1 MKKIFVG
8 IDFGGTNVKIGI
20 FDSDLKLLA
29 KTSVETKADT
39 GPESLI
45 DRIGDATEKL
55 LADNKL
61 DRQAVQAVGMAA
73 AGQFDL
79 TAGIMISS
87 PNMHSFKNV
96 PLRKMLTDRIGKPAV
111 IGNDANIA
119 CLGEFACGAGKDV
132 EDMVFFTLG
141 TGIGGGIVTNGT
153 LVNGANDNAA
163 ELGHIIIY
171 PDGRVCGCGQHGCAE
186 AYASA
191 SSTAKRAAE
200 AITAGAESSLESLLE
215 EKSEITCKDVYEHL
229 EAGDELA
236 KQITDETAKVLA
248 LLCID
253 VLHGT
258 DPQRIVF
265 AGGMIAA
272 GDILLD
278 KIKEYFNKYIWSMK
292 TETVEICFA
301 TLGEDA
307 GLIGAAELARRSIV
321 IPA

>member
-8 IDFGGTNVKIGI
+8 SDFGGTNVKIGL

-236 KQITDETAKVLA
+236 KKITDETAKVLA

>member
-8 IDFGGTNVKIGI
+8 IDFGGTNVKIGL

-236 KQITDETAKVLA
+236 KKITDETAKVLA